1 MTGLPAAPSPLQA
14 ASGMLP
20 LAAALDEFE
29 RTYLS
34 RALAE
39 AGGVKHLAAEALGI
53 SRKTLWQ
60 KLQKHGLVSARTHH
74 EPGQTPVVT
83 DR

>member
-1 MTGLPAAPSPLQA
+1 
-14 ASGMLP
+14 
-20 LAAALDEFE
+20 
-29 RTYLS
+29 
-34 RALAE
+34 
-39 AGGVKHLAAEALGI
+39 VKHLAAEALGI